1 MSHTSNS
8 NKQNNQRLSNKKFLF
23 LLSCIFLFFSSTV
36 NAQKDTE
43 HQEYQT
49 LFGNNIS
56 HGGYGGLSIG
66 YTKIGVNNA
75 LYSGFKGAW
84 IVGHGIGIGIAGN
97 GLVTELAAD
106 LIPNQEYNYVSAGY
120 GGLLVEP
127 ILFGLKPVHISMPII
142 IGSGAVV
149 FDSGNYNEMSN
160 SDVSWRQFFVVEP
173 ALEIEMNVTR
183 FFRLAAGASYR
194 FTSDTDM
201 VVTVL
206 NESYTVVGKNDLN
219 NYNVYLS
226 FKFGKF

>member
-1 MSHTSNS
+1 MIQLSYLSGQ
-8 NKQNNQRLSNKKFLF
+8 NKQRFSGSTIFLLLSFVFLF
-23 LLSCIFLFFSSTV
+23 LSNTSK
-36 NAQKDTE
+36 AQKDTE

-49 LFGNNIS
+49 LFGNNIT

-66 YTKIGVNNA
+66 YTKIGTNDA

-97 GLVTELAAD
+97 GMVTELAAD
-106 LIPNQEYNYVSAGY
+106 LFPNQEYSFISAGY
-120 GGLLVEP
+120 GGLLLEP

-142 IGSGAVV
+142 IGTGAVV

-160 SDVSWRQFFVVEP
+160 SDVFWRQFFVVEP

-183 FFRLAAGASYR
+183 FFRLAVGGSYR

-206 NESYTVVGKNDLN
+206 NEPYTVVGKNDLN
-219 NYNVYLS
+219 TYNVYLS